1 MGFDFGKNNVGKV
14 AEAGYEFELI
24 YPITGE
30 GTDAF
35 ITVRGEASKTVQA
48 YNRAQFNREQQKA
61 KSGRNA
67 DKVVPIEEYYE
78 KAIEKAVVKTIGWK
92 GIVVDGEELA
102 FTESNAKKF
111 YAENDWVRE
120 AVDRESAEITNFRS

>member
-1 MGFDFGKNNVGKV
+1 MAFDFGKNNVAQV
-14 AEAGYEFELI
+14 TEAGYEFELI

-67 DKVVPIEEYYE
+67 DKVVPIEEFYE
-78 KAIEKAVVKTIGWK
+78 KAIERAVVKTIGWR
-92 GIVVDGEELA
+92 GIVVDGEELV

-111 YAENDWVRE
+111 YAENDWIRE
-120 AVDRESAEITNFRS
+120 AVERESAEITNFRS

>member
-1 MGFDFGKNNVGKV
+1 MGFDFGKNNVAKV

-24 YPITGE
+24 YPVTGE

-67 DKVVPIEEYYE
+67 DKVVPIEEFYE
-78 KAIEKAVVKTIGWK
+78 KAIERAVVKTIGWR
-92 GIVVDGEELA
+92 GIFVDGEELV

-111 YAENDWVRE
+111 YAENDWIRE
-120 AVDRESAEITNFRS
+120 AVERESAEITNFRS

>member
-1 MGFDFGKNNVGKV
+1 MAFDFGKNNVSKV

-24 YPITGE
+24 YPVTGE
-30 GTDAF
+30 GTGAF
-35 ITVRGEASKTVQA
+35 ITVRGDASKTVQA

-67 DKVVPIEEYYE
+67 DKVVPIEEYIE
-78 KAIEKAVVKTIGWK
+78 KAIEKAIIKTIGWR
-92 GIVVDGEELA
+92 GIVVDGEELV

-111 YAENDWVRE
+111 YAENDWIRE
-120 AVDRESAEITNFRS
+120 AVERESAEITNFRS